1 MMDILLACLLMFLG
15 AFVQTSIGFGLA
27 VVAAPVLYFINP
39 AYVPVPI
46 TLAVLVLSLLN
57 AYSFRKNVA
66 LGSLKSALT
75 GRVPGSL
82 AGAALLLWIDKNLLA
97 LWIGLSVL
105 LAVAVSLSS
114 LRWQPTAGRLMLAGF
129 MSGFMGTS
137 SSIGGPPMALVWQ
150 HQDIKLIRAN
160 LAAFFAVSCLISL
173 IVLLPTQYFGSQ
185 HILLSLPLLPATFA
199 GYMLARRTMHILP
212 HRAIRSSSLIL
223 CSVSGLAAVL
233 FFFVS

>member
-1 MMDILLACLLMFLG
+1 MDILLACLFMFLG

-39 AYVPVPI
+39 AYVPIPI
-46 TLAVLVLSLLN
+46 TLAVLGLSLLN
-57 AYSFRKNVA
+57 AFSFRKDVA
-66 LGSLKSALT
+66 LGSLKSAII

-82 AGAALLLWIDKNLLA
+82 AGAALLLWIDKDLLA
-97 LWIGLSVL
+97 LWIGISVL

-160 LAAFFAVSCLISL
+160 LAAFFAVSCLVSL
-173 IVLLPTQYFGSQ
+173 IVLLPTDYFRWQ
-185 HILLSLPLLPATFA
+185 HVWLSLPLLPATLA
-199 GYMLARRTMHILP
+199 GYLLARRTMHRLP
-212 HRAIRSSSLIL
+212 HRAIRSGSLVL
-223 CSVSGLAAVL
+223 CSVSGIAAVL
-233 FFFVS
+233 SFLMQ